1 MKLTHQMDAVMSK
14 VKRSDEPYRQSPG
27 SFLLNGEPI
36 LRSSLSKASTS
47 NFEKLHYCGTCGKL
61 LNWRQEKRLLDI
73 TVPPPTIHTCANCK
87 QLEAFDD
94 GYDDVPKAVALF
106 QEWRLGRV
114 QLQKEPQPKKAKA
127 PSAPQPTPP
136 LVLRLAEGW
145 SELHPI
151 NSWRKPERLEPP
163 QKSPIRRPKDEA
175 AEERYSDKGWFRDLA
190 ESEVPYTGPGRPSSP
205 SKEYIK
211 WLNGQGPAGRS
222 FLDHKDRVTSASF
235 RLLPSTSTE
244 RLVRK
249 LQDGTVPPTLGK
261 ASSFDATQWS
271 GFAVHEAA
279 KEKLPGGRQTRR
291 LRRPRRLVE
300 GSLSSSSSC
309 LSRVQK
315 IRVTEGFLILGMD
328 G

>member
-1 MKLTHQMDAVMSK
+1 MKLTHQMDAVISK
-14 VKRSDEPYRQSPG
+14 VKKSEVPYRQSPG

-36 LRSSLSKASTS
+36 LRSSLSKASTTS
-47 NFEKLHYCGTCGKL
+47 FEKLHYCGTCGTL
-61 LNWRQEKRLLDI
+61 LNWRHEKRLLDLSA
-73 TVPPPTIHTCANCK
+73 PPPIIHTCANCK

-114 QLQKEPQPKKAKA
+114 QLQKKA
-127 PSAPQPTPP
+127 PLQEKARVPSPLPTPP
-136 LVLRLAEGW
+136 LVLHLAEGW

-151 NSWRKPERLEPP
+151 NYWRKPKRLEPP
-163 QKSPIRRPKDEA
+163 QKSPIRPTGSA
-175 AEERYSDKGWFRDLA
+175 AAGEKYSEKGWFRDLA
-190 ESEVPYTGPGRPSSP
+190 DSEVPYTGPGRPSSP

-222 FLDHKDRVTSASF
+222 FLDHKERVTSLSS

-249 LQDGTVPPTLGK
+249 LQDGTVPPTLSK
-261 ASSFDATQWS
+261 SSTFDATQWS

-279 KEKLPGGRQTRR
+279 KENLPGGGRQTRR
-291 LRRPRRLVE
+291 LRRPWAGQDSLDHITREGDVTRRANKL
-300 GSLSSSSSC
+300 
-309 LSRVQK
+309 
-315 IRVTEGFLILGMD
+315 T
-328 G
+328 